1 MTAPAEVAV
10 VVDSTHYLPRALV
23 AAHDLH
29 EISLYVGWAGD
40 LRREAEI
47 DDLDEFYARLRSEPD
62 VPRTSQPSVGD
73 FLDVYRPLVE
83 QGRDVASI
91 HLASGLSGT
100 CANALEASGVLQS
113 EGAGGRVAVVDSQSG
128 AAGLG
133 ALGMVGSRAAR
144 EGASLDEVVAAVN
157 GARQGLDLWFC
168 LDTLEFL
175 RKGGRIGAAQAFL
188 GSALRIKPIL
198 TFGTEITPVE
208 RVRTSRR
215 AFERLVEYLRD
226 LHERG
231 ATAYYVQHIQ
241 DADGAE
247 RLVDEGRTIFD
258 ADPLFCSEVGP
269 VLGAHLGPGM
279 LGVGGLVF

>member
-1 MTAPAEVAV
+1 MSAPAGVAV
-10 VVDSTHYLPRALV
+10 VVDSTHYLPPALV
-23 AAHDLH
+23 AANDLH
-29 EISLYVGWAGD
+29 EVSLYVGWAGD
-40 LRREAEI
+40 LRRESEV
-47 DDLDEFYARLRSEPD
+47 DDLDAFYARLRSEPE

-73 FLDVYRPLVE
+73 FLDVYRPLVAA
-83 QGRDVASI
+83 GRDIASI

-100 CANALEASGVLQS
+100 CASAREASGVLQA
-113 EGAGGRVAVVDSQSG
+113 EGAAGRVAVFDSQSG

-133 ALGMVGSRAAR
+133 ALGIVASRAAAG
-144 EGASLDEVVAAVN
+144 GAALDEVVGAVAS
-157 GARQGLDLWFC
+157 ARAQLDLWFC

-175 RKGGRIGAAQAFL
+175 RKGGRIGAAQAML

-215 AFERLVEYLRD
+215 AFERLVEYLRG
-226 LHERG
+226 LHDRG

-241 DADGAE
+241 DPEGGE
-247 RLVDEGRTIFD
+247 RLVEEGRAIFGG
-258 ADPLFCSEVGP
+258 DPLFCSEVGP

-279 LGVGGLVF
+279 LGLGGLVL

>member
-1 MTAPAEVAV
+1 MPGVAV
-10 VVDSTHYLPRALV
+10 VVDSTHYLPSELV
-23 AAHDLH
+23 TAHDLH
-29 EISLYVGWAGD
+29 EVSLYVGWQGD
-40 LRREAEI
+40 LRREVEF
-47 DDLDEFYARLRSEPD
+47 DDLDAFYARLRSEPE

-73 FLDVYRPLVE
+73 FTDVYRPLLA
-83 QGRDVASI
+83 QGRDVVSI

-100 CANALEASGVLQS
+100 CASAREAAQTLKAD
-113 EGAGGRVAVVDSQSG
+113 GAGGRVAVVDSQSG

-133 ALGMVGSRAAR
+133 ALGMVASRAAAG
-144 EGASLDEVVAAVN
+144 GASLDEVVAAVN
-157 GARQGLDLWFC
+157 GARERLDLWFC

-175 RKGGRIGAAQAFL
+175 RRGGRIGAAQAFL

-215 AFERLVEYLRD
+215 AFERLVEYLQR
-226 LHERG
+226 LHEGG

-241 DADGAE
+241 DPEGGD
-247 RLVDEGRTIFD
+247 RLVEEGKAIFGF
-258 ADPLFCSEVGP
+258 DPLFCSEVGP

-279 LGVGGLVF
+279 LGLGGLVL